1 MLIEEVKTMTET
13 QAAHIW
19 RVLLELSGLKDFEV
33 EIHKVEQPEKESEE
47 RSAAS

>member
-1 MLIEEVKTMTET
+1 MTET

-19 RVLLELSGLKDFEV
+19 RVLLELNGLKDFEV
-33 EIHKVEQPEKESEE
+33 EIREAEQPEKEESEE